1 MRTPNYKKIL
11 QNATQNHPKKVKNAI
26 MLFTFTLSVLLLLQ
40 YGHSFLPPTQSVASH
55 HHPAQSLISTSFTSR
70 RPIKLKMTAAADTIR
85 SELLSI
91 IGKNPEGHKD
101 EAVRTAFAS
110 KLEEY
115 STTEGADP
123 NDVIFAIGKSV
134 FGVDLPDAKKAKTN
148 GSSKPAEEL
157 PIVDFEYM
165 KEFMKEVFLSYGVTP
180 ERAEICSD
188 VLIEADKRGIDS
200 HGLGRLKP
208 IYCDRMDDGI
218 LWPEKPID
226 IITESE
232 TTALV
237 DGNLGLGL
245 YIGPHC
251 MQMAIDKAKK
261 YGVGFVACRNSTHYG
276 IAGYYATMAT
286 DQGCIG
292 FTGTNARPSI
302 APTFGVEPMM
312 VSFPLFTFF
321 PTPLV
326 KKSSHVSAFH
336 NKQGTNPLV
345 FGLPSSDDFPF
356 VIDCATS
363 VNQRGKIEKYAR
375 EGVDTPA
382 GAVIDDQGIERTDT
396 EGILRDMVL
405 GKCALTPVGGAGDK
419 MGGYKGFGWAA
430 TVELLCTALQS
441 GPWGEDICGV
451 DRATG
456 KPKPM
461 PLGHFF
467 LAIDIEKICPLD
479 TFKKNTGEFLKAV
492 RESKK
497 APTGPGRIWTAG
509 EPENDARI
517 ARTAQG
523 GMKVVV
529 PLQKNMID
537 LRNTRPGLKE
547 KYPKLPFE

>member
-1 MRTPNYKKIL
+1 M
-11 QNATQNHPKKVKNAI
+11 ATDA
-26 MLFTFTLSVLLLLQ
+26 T
-40 YGHSFLPPTQSVASH
+40 
-55 HHPAQSLISTSFTSR
+55 
-70 RPIKLKMTAAADTIR
+70 TIR
-85 SELLSI
+85 SELLEI

-101 EAVRTAFAS
+101 EAVRSTFAT
-110 KLEEY
+110 KLQEY
-115 STTEGADP
+115 SNAEGSDP
-123 NDVIFAIGKSV
+123 NDVIFAIGKTV
-134 FGVDLPDAKKAKTN
+134 FGVDLPADAKKAKTN
-148 GSSKPAEEL
+148 GSSAKPAAEEL
-157 PIVDFEYM
+157 PIVDFDYM

-208 IYCDRMDDGI
+208 IYCDRMDNGI

-261 YGVGFVACRNSTHYG
+261 YGVGFVACKNSTHYG
-276 IAGYYATMAT
+276 IAGYYASMAT

-312 VSFPLFTFF
+312 
-321 PTPLV
+321 
-326 KKSSHVSAFH
+326 
-336 NKQGTNPLV
+336 GTNPLV
-345 FGLPSSDDFPF
+345 FGLPSTDDFPF

-375 EGVDTPA
+375 DGVDTPA

-419 MGGYKGFGWAA
+419 MGGYKG
-430 TVELLCTALQS
+430 
-441 GPWGEDICGV
+441 
-451 DRATG
+451 
-456 KPKPM
+456 
-461 PLGHFF
+461 
-467 LAIDIEKICPLD
+467 
-479 TFKKNTGEFLKAV
+479 
-492 RESKK
+492 
-497 APTGPGRIWTAG
+497 
-509 EPENDARI
+509 ENKSYI
-517 ARTAQG
+517 S
-523 GMKVVV
+523 
-529 PLQKNMID
+529 
-537 LRNTRPGLKE
+537 
-547 KYPKLPFE
+547 